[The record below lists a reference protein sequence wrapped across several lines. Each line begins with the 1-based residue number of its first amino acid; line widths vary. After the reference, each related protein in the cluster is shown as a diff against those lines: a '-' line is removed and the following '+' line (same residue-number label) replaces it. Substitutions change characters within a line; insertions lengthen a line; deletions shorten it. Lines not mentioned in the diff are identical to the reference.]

1 MRDDELRV
9 ARNARTVHHI
19 NAIQR
24 LQDCHV
30 VCLVCIDNGELFLV
44 AHPSTLRSDLHTFL
58 RLLADGELEEREGRA
73 DIG

>member
-1 MRDDELRV
+1 VSDEELRE

-24 LQDCHV
+24 LQDCRV

-44 AHPSTLRSDLHTFL
+44 AHPSTHRSDLHTCL
-58 RLLADGELEEREGRA
+58 RVLADGDLEERKGRE